1 VEGDPRDVSS
11 PIEHVIVLML
21 ENRSF
26 DHMLGHLDAR
36 YAGRPFEGLSGT
48 ETIVLD
54 PRVADSPTI
63 PIGRATTD
71 DAYVTD
77 PDPGHEFADA
87 LLQMY
92 GGAGPGLGA
101 CANNGFVCSYAAVSG
116 VTRETAGRVVQCFDP
131 TLVPVLSTLAREFVV
146 CDHWFASMPGPTWP
160 NRFFVHAATSK
171 GLADSPTTAQ
181 IVAAQAS
188 GRFDMRTI
196 YDSLEEA
203 GRTWCIYHHDLP
215 QAWALSR
222 IRQRVANFRRFDD
235 VDAYGRERGF
245 AVDVATGRLPTYSF
259 IEPRYFGIAGYP
271 ANDQHPP
278 HDVRHGERLIAT
290 VYDALQSNPA
300 VWDRSLFVVLY
311 DEYGGFFDHVPPPAA
326 VPPDEHVSDAPRF
339 GFDRLGCRVPAVLVS
354 PRLARGA
361 VDQTVYDHTSL
372 LGSAKKMF
380 DLPAFLTRRDAA
392 AQTFEHHLS
401 NAPRP
406 IEETP
411 RNLLGLVPAGAT
423 TGANHHRPVAS
434 YQRQL
439 LALMSLGPHGNED
452 EAARSLREYIVQ
464 ASEGVQ
470 SP

>member
-1 VEGDPRDVSS
+1 
-11 PIEHVIVLML
+11 
-21 ENRSF
+21 
-26 DHMLGHLDAR
+26 
-36 YAGRPFEGLSGT
+36 
-48 ETIVLD
+48 
-54 PRVADSPTI
+54 
-63 PIGRATTD
+63 
-71 DAYVTD
+71 
-77 PDPGHEFADA
+77 
-87 LLQMY
+87 
-92 GGAGPGLGA
+92 
-101 CANNGFVCSYAAVSG
+101 
-116 VTRETAGRVVQCFDP
+116 
-131 TLVPVLSTLAREFVV
+131 
-146 CDHWFASMPGPTWP
+146 
-160 NRFFVHAATSK
+160 
-171 GLADSPTTAQ
+171 
-181 IVAAQAS
+181 
-188 GRFDMRTI
+188 
-196 YDSLEEA
+196 
-203 GRTWCIYHHDLP
+203 
-215 QAWALSR
+215 
-222 IRQRVANFRRFDD
+222 
-235 VDAYGRERGF
+235 
-245 AVDVATGRLPTYSF
+245 
-259 IEPRYFGIAGYP
+259 
-271 ANDQHPP
+271 
-278 HDVRHGERLIAT
+278 
-290 VYDALQSNPA
+290 
-300 VWDRSLFVVLY
+300 VVLY

-452 EAARSLREYIVQ
+452 EAARSLREYIAQ